1 MLPPYDLVKPF
12 IVNERGMLRQILSQG
27 EILQL
32 KPLQNLER
40 RFQRCSIVAIAEI
53 YPMRL
58 DIVHTP
64 IKPPG
69 RRIMIYT
76 APLSY

>member
-12 IVNERGMLRQILSQG
+12 IVNERGMLRQILNQG

-32 KPLQNLER
+32 KPPQNLER
-40 RFQRCSIVAIAEI
+40 RFQRRCIVAIAEI

-58 DIVHTP
+58 DIV
-64 IKPPG
+64 G
-69 RRIMIYT
+69 
-76 APLSY
+76 A